1 MKIVSLETIT
11 DPEHPHLLWVR
22 VETDSGE
29 LGLGE
34 TAGEADAVAPLVHSM
49 LAPFVIGA
57 DPRRIELI
65 WQRCFQAINFRGS
78 GGAELRAL
86 SALDIA
92 LWDVLGRLTGEPV
105 HTLLGGACR
114 DRVPVYNTCGNYG
127 TIRDLDRS
135 LAEPASL
142 AGDLLSHGITSM
154 KIWPFDQHAAESGGQ
169 RISAHA
175 LAAGLEPVAAIRDAA
190 GADMDIAIEGHGN
203 WNLPTAI
210 KIARALEP
218 LRPLWLEDMVWP
230 DNPRVLAELRSKTT
244 IPVIAS
250 ERTMTRFGTGQLLD
264 AGACDLVML
273 DLAWTGGLT
282 EGRRIATLAGSRLLP
297 VAPHN
302 CAGPV
307 THLATLHFCAH
318 IPNLMLMETIRA
330 FYLGFFRDIT
340 ECVPIPDGAGFLP
353 VPGGP
358 GLGAE
363 LAASFLEGPGLMR
376 RRTTSSVAESQY
388 KGDPWQTMK
397 F

>member
-1 MKIVSLETIT
+1 MRVAALETIA
-11 DPEHPHLLWVR
+11 DPKHPHLLWVR
-22 VETDSGE
+22 VEADSGE
-29 LGLGE
+29 TGLGE
-34 TAGEADAVAPLVHSM
+34 TAGEAVAVAPLVHSM
-49 LAPFVIGA
+49 LAPLVIGA

-65 WQRCFQAINFRGS
+65 WQRCFRAINFRGS

-92 LWDVLGRLTGEPV
+92 LWDLLGRLTGEPV

-127 TIRDLDRS
+127 AIRDLDRS
-135 LAEPASL
+135 LEEPASL
-142 AGDLLSHGITSM
+142 ARDLLSQGITSM
-154 KIWPFDQHAAESGGQ
+154 KIWPFDRSAEETGGQ
-169 RISAHA
+169 RISPQA
-175 LAAGLEPVAAIRDAA
+175 LAAGLEPVAAIRDAV
-190 GADMDIAIEGHGN
+190 GAEMDIAIEGHGQ
-203 WNLPTAI
+203 WNLPAAAR
-210 KIARALEP
+210 IAHALEP
-218 LRPLWLEDMVWP
+218 LRPIWLEDMIWP
-230 DNPRVLAELRSKTT
+230 DNPRVLGELRSRTT

-250 ERTMTRFGTGQLLD
+250 ERTMTRFGTAQLLD
-264 AGACDLVML
+264 SGACDVVMT

-282 EGRRIATLAGSRLLP
+282 EGRRIATVASTRLLP

-330 FYLGFFRDIT
+330 FYFGYFPEIVG
-340 ECVPIPDGAGFLP
+340 CVPVPNEHGCLP
-353 VPGGP
+353 VPDGP

-363 LAASFLEGPGLMR
+363 LTASFLERPELLR
-376 RRTTSSVAESQY
+376 KRTTSLVGESEY
-388 KGDPWQTMK
+388 RSDPWLTMK

>member
-1 MKIVSLETIT
+1 MKVAALETVI
-11 DPEHPHLLWVR
+11 DPVHPHLLWVR

-29 LGLGE
+29 IGLGE
-34 TAGEADAVAPLVHSM
+34 TAGEAGAVAALVHSM
-49 LAPFVIGA
+49 LAPLVIGA

-65 WQRCFQAINFRGS
+65 WQQCFRAINFRGS

-92 LWDVLGRLTGEPV
+92 LWDLLGRLTGEPV

-135 LAEPASL
+135 LAEPATL
-142 AGDLLSHGITSM
+142 AGDLLNHGITSM
-154 KIWPFDQHAAESGGQ
+154 KIWPFDQHAVETGGQ
-169 RISAHA
+169 RIGARA
-175 LAAGLEPVAAIRDAA
+175 LAAALEPVAAIRSAA

-203 WNLPTAI
+203 WNLPAAV
-210 KIARALEP
+210 KIAHALEP

-230 DNPRVLAELRSKTT
+230 DNPRVLAELRDKTT

-250 ERTMTRFGTGQLLD
+250 ERTMTRFGISQLLD
-264 AGACDLVML
+264 AGACDVVML

-282 EGRRIATLAGSRLLP
+282 EGRRVATLAGSRLLP

-330 FYLGFFRDIT
+330 FYLGFFGDIAG
-340 ECVPIPDGAGFLP
+340 CVPVPDDAGFLP
-353 VPGGP
+353 VPAGP

-363 LAASFLEGPGLMR
+363 LSASFLERSDLVR
-376 RRTTSSVAESQY
+376 RRTANSVAESQY
-388 KGDPWQTMK
+388 EADPWHTMK